1 MQHSTISN
9 HLAYDIKQK
18 VIRLIPSKKM
28 SETLGG
34 FAFLFYLCI
43 ALLNGGARHIV

>member
-1 MQHSTISN
+1 MGTMETSN
-9 HLAYDIKQK
+9 DSSHF
-18 VIRLIPSKKM
+18 KKH